1 MIPPPRPS
9 NTLGPGNVLPGG
21 TWTPMA
27 IPFAGGV
34 SFPGLGGGGMT
45 TEDDG
50 NALGGAAGGGGIVG
64 PSEGLI
70 DAAGGQGSCC

>member
-1 MIPPPRPS
+1 
-9 NTLGPGNVLPGG
+9 
-21 TWTPMA
+21 MA
-27 IPFAGGV
+27 IPFTGGV

-50 NALGGAAGGGGIVG
+50 NTFGGAAGGGGIVG